1 LCTRNRPQ
9 ELAGCLQSLSG
20 QHYPGLQLLVVENG
34 PPDGETRA
42 VAEHHGARYLSSPRY
57 GLSRARNDG
66 ARACSTDL
74 VAFTDDDARPD
85 PGWLQ
90 VLVREFADQRVMA
103 ATGEVRPPP
112 ESATAA
118 SSPPP
123 MRGTHRVVDR
133 ETPHWFSLANF
144 GGIGDG
150 GNMCFRRSL
159 FESWSGFDERLGRGA
174 PLSSAEEHLAFF
186 QLIRAGHRCAH
197 APEAIVRHRQPQ
209 NAEEWRRFQLA
220 NTTNAVAYA
229 ALLWSEYPQ
238 TRGLLLQHMWRRLW
252 KRSPGQNVQAQRSGV
267 PSPLSPWDK
276 LRVIGGGLLLFA
288 RLPKARVS
296 VTETHERLSAAAIPK
311 AQEKDSQKSPR

>member
-1 LCTRNRPQ
+1 
-9 ELAGCLQSLSG
+9 
-20 QHYPGLQLLVVENG
+20 
-34 PPDGETRA
+34 
-42 VAEHHGARYLSSPRY
+42 
-57 GLSRARNDG
+57 
-66 ARACSTDL
+66 
-74 VAFTDDDARPD
+74 
-85 PGWLQ
+85 
-90 VLVREFADQRVMA
+90 VREFADQRVMA

-311 AQEKDSQKSPR
+311 AQEKDSQKIPR